1 MKEEKIPCRI
11 IRYREFPDL
20 LFGTL
25 REDGPV
31 YFDATRFIQAK
42 GDARRHNVRDFR
54 VAFHHWATA
63 LADAYG
69 IDREKMIIRDEASG
83 HLLIDECLAL
93 LFVVYIDPAFGV
105 YLLERVDELLSGGF
119 TVSDTWLVQAAGL
132 RFTKATFPHRGR
144 HVIFS
149 FQPDFQRVRN
159 MPPAGR
165 CSGHGISRSGAQTS
179 RCRRA

>member
-69 IDREKMIIRDEASG
+69 IDGEKMIIRDEASG

-132 RFTKATFPHRGR
+132 RFTKEELTQILEQHETQ
-144 HVIFS
+144 HI
-149 FQPDFQRVRN
+149 
-159 MPPAGR
+159 
-165 CSGHGISRSGAQTS
+165 
-179 RCRRA
+179 

>member
-11 IRYREFPDL
+11 IRYRELPDL

-69 IDREKMIIRDEASG
+69 IDREKMIIR
-83 HLLIDECLAL
+83 LAL

-132 RFTKATFPHRGR
+132 RFTKEELTQILEQHETQ
-144 HVIFS
+144 HI
-149 FQPDFQRVRN
+149 
-159 MPPAGR
+159 
-165 CSGHGISRSGAQTS
+165 
-179 RCRRA
+179 

>member
-83 HLLIDECLAL
+83 RLLIDECLAL

-119 TVSDTWLVQAAGL
+119 TVSDTWPVQAADL
-132 RFTKATFPHRGR
+132 RFTKEELT
-144 HVIFS
+144 
-149 FQPDFQRVRN
+149 QL
-159 MPPAGR
+159 
-165 CSGHGISRSGAQTS
+165 
-179 RCRRA
+179 

>member
-105 YLLERVDELLSGGF
+105 YLLWSAWTNCCPVD
-119 TVSDTWLVQAAGL
+119 L
-132 RFTKATFPHRGR
+132 RFQTLGWYRLP
-144 HVIFS
+144 VL
-149 FQPDFQRVRN
+149 DLQRRN
-159 MPPAGR
+159 
-165 CSGHGISRSGAQTS
+165 
-179 RCRRA
+179 

>member
-1 MKEEKIPCRI
+1 MLKDTKSLGNNKAPACESRGFVLKKEGVLFDTPS
-11 IRYREFPDL
+11 FPDL

-132 RFTKATFPHRGR
+132 RFTKEELTQILEQHETQ
-144 HVIFS
+144 HI
-149 FQPDFQRVRN
+149 
-159 MPPAGR
+159 
-165 CSGHGISRSGAQTS
+165 
-179 RCRRA
+179 

>member
-1 MKEEKIPCRI
+1 MHHVRYKSKNNEKENMKEEKIPCRI

-31 YFDATRFIQAK
+31 YFDA
-42 GDARRHNVRDFR
+42 
-54 VAFHHWATA
+54 
-63 LADAYG
+63 
-69 IDREKMIIRDEASG
+69 ASG

-132 RFTKATFPHRGR
+132 RFTKEELTQILEQHETQ
-144 HVIFS
+144 HI
-149 FQPDFQRVRN
+149 
-159 MPPAGR
+159 
-165 CSGHGISRSGAQTS
+165 
-179 RCRRA
+179 

>member
-31 YFDATRFIQAK
+31 YFDATRFIQGK

-69 IDREKMIIRDEASG
+69 IDREKN
-83 HLLIDECLAL
+83 CC
-93 LFVVYIDPAFGV
+93 P
-105 YLLERVDELLSGGF
+105 VD
-119 TVSDTWLVQAAGL
+119 L
-132 RFTKATFPHRGR
+132 RFQTLGWYRLP
-144 HVIFS
+144 VL
-149 FQPDFQRVRN
+149 DLQRRN
-159 MPPAGR
+159 
-165 CSGHGISRSGAQTS
+165 
-179 RCRRA
+179 

>member
-1 MKEEKIPCRI
+1 MK
-11 IRYREFPDL
+11 REHERRKDSLPDNPVQGVPPICFRNVTGRRTG
-20 LFGTL
+20 LFRRDTL
-25 REDGPV
+25 H
-31 YFDATRFIQAK
+31 QAK

-132 RFTKATFPHRGR
+132 RFTKEELTQILEQHETQ
-144 HVIFS
+144 HI
-149 FQPDFQRVRN
+149 
-159 MPPAGR
+159 
-165 CSGHGISRSGAQTS
+165 
-179 RCRRA
+179 